1 MDKIIEVNA
10 VGKAISMDIFHR
22 RTAHLRGGNP
32 LFHKELDRIR
42 SLLKPVVIPQN
53 VGDPGGLNDNH
64 GCEAR
69 GI

>member
-1 MDKIIEVNA
+1 MHKIIEVNA
-10 VGKAISMDIFHR
+10 VGKAISLWFFKQ
-22 RTAHLRGGNP
+22 RTAGLCADNS
-32 LFHKELDRIR
+32 LYNKELDRVR

-53 VGDPGGLNDNH
+53 VGDPGGLNINH